1 MEDKT
6 EDLTVQSSKDRQIE
20 LTGRKVLRKRNSI
33 QKKKLSDTQCECNI
47 STVAACLLILGIF
60 LIRKYI
66 AS

>member
-1 MEDKT
+1 MEDNT

-20 LTGRKVLRKRNSI
+20 LTGRKVLRKRNGI

-47 STVAACLLILGIF
+47 NTVAACLLILRIF